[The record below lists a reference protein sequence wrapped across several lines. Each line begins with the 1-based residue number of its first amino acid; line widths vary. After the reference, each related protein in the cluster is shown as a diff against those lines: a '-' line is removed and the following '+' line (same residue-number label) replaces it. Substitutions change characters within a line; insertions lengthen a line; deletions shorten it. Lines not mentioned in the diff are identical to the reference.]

1 MTYSGKDAFVA
12 LRGVIVA
19 TAFVLL
25 WTWLATLARGF
36 DPEWGASLPPWLRPI
51 GYLLIALGAGLAA
64 TCVTVFISRGKGTPA
79 PFDPPRRFVATGPY
93 RWVRNPM
100 YWGAVGV
107 LLGAGFVVAS
117 PSIALLALLF
127 WTLAHLF
134 VVTYEEP
141 ALERR
146 FGAEYAAYKATV
158 NRWLPRL

>member
-1 MTYSGKDAFVA
+1 MIYSGKDAFVA
-12 LRGVIVA
+12 LRGIVAA

-25 WTWLATLARGF
+25 WTWLATLARAF
-36 DPEWGASLPPWLRPI
+36 DPEWSVSLPSWLRPI
-51 GYLLIALGAGLAA
+51 GYGLLAVGAALAA

-100 YWGAVGV
+100 YCGAVGV

-127 WTLAHLF
+127 WALAHLF

-146 FGAEYAAYKATV
+146 FGAEYTEYKAAV